1 MVWLVNYKL
10 PRRVKRGFALCIT
23 MVIFAIFFS
32 SNFQALAQTDISRS
46 QRQELKKSEKNSQS
60 TFRDLEMNYIN
71 RQKEHYKL
79 QDRKTRRM
87 MRKGQKQAR
96 KQASRRTQPWW
107 KRLIFRLKNRK

>member
-1 MVWLVNYKL
+1 M
-10 PRRVKRGFALCIT
+10 CIT
-23 MVIFAIFFS
+23 LVTFTIFFS
-32 SNFQALAQTDISRS
+32 INFSLVAQTDVSRS
-46 QRQELKKSEKNSQS
+46 QRQELKKSKKNSQS
-60 TFRDLEMNYIN
+60 TFRDLEKNYIN

-107 KRLIFRLKNRK
+107 KRLIFRWKKRK